1 MTKNAYRKPRMTVVN
16 VQHQECLMT
25 GSIVAPTGVK
35 ELNGSAST
43 ETGMNPKW
51 MELG

>member
-16 VQHQECLMT
+16 VQHQECLMA
-25 GSIVAPTGVK
+25 GSTVAPTGVK

-43 ETGMNPKW
+43 EQSTTPKW

>member
-16 VQHQECLMT
+16 VQHQESLMT

-35 ELNGSAST
+35 ELNGSAAT
-43 ETGMNPKW
+43 EQGTTPKW

>member
-16 VQHQECLMT
+16 VQHQESLMA
-25 GSIVAPTGVK
+25 GSIVEPTGVK

-43 ETGMNPKW
+43 EQSTPHKW